1 MTTTAAQPPSDR
13 IRLAGLSARGR
24 HGVLP
29 FEREEG
35 QLFVV
40 DVTMDVG
47 VRGTAVAAVTDSLED
62 SVDYAAVAGAVVE
75 VVEGPPVNL
84 LETLAERIG
93 DAVLAF
99 PRVEGVEVA
108 VHKPQAPLDVAFDDV
123 CVTIVR
129 DAAAAGT
136 VPAAAP
142 AASVGEGAAE
152 GGLDVSDEDLVGP
165 GPVPSPE
172 AGVPSLEV
180 PELTAPAPAATW
192 DDAAEDTAAPG
203 SPAPGED
210 GAGAGAAPGE
220 GASDDATAV
229 PADPVPA
236 WPSAGEAAL
245 AAGGVAGAAAPVAG
259 AAALAAGGAA
269 VTASGALAEDAAV
282 AGGGA
287 EAAPEVTPVPAPD
300 APDLDV
306 AEARYGEDAS
316 AAVVSPAP
324 EPPAPEPP
332 APEPPAA
339 VVPPAPVDVLA
350 ARPAQPVGFVIA
362 LGGNVGGVV
371 PALRKAVHT
380 LEDTAG
386 IEVTDLAPLA
396 RTAAAVPEGRPAQP
410 DYLNTVVV
418 GLTALSPRELL
429 GVCRDLEAAAGRV
442 RTEPKGPRTLDA
454 DLVTVDGVTSSDPEL
469 TLPHPRAA
477 ERAFVLVPWAQADP
491 FAELGGRS
499 VADLAEEAPDRDG
512 VRWLALDWLT
522 SDRLP
527 ALPTGQY
534 VAPPSAPESSED
546 AAPEVPAAD
555 LSAPEQPDAEAGG
568 GADQDEAPPRRLAEE
583 PAVEPHLAEEPAAG
597 TPVPPVAEAGP
608 VPEATPVADAA
619 AADAAGD
626 DTDDDTGDDGWTAPP
641 AWGDVVSGG
650 GGTHGARLWP
660 GRENRGS

>member
-210 GAGAGAAPGE
+210 GSGAGAAPGE
-220 GASDDATAV
+220 GASDDVTAV

-236 WPSAGEAAL
+236 WPSAGEAA
-245 AAGGVAGAAAPVAG
+245 PVAG
-259 AAALAAGGAA
+259 EAAPAAGGAV
-269 VTASGALAEDAAV
+269 VTASGALAEDGAV

-287 EAAPEVTPVPAPD
+287 EAAPDVVPEATPVPAPD

-583 PAVEPHLAEEPAAG
+583 PAVEPHLAEEPAAV

-619 AADAAGD
+619 AADAASD

>member
-210 GAGAGAAPGE
+210 GSGAGAAPGE
-220 GASDDATAV
+220 GASDDVTAV

-236 WPSAGEAAL
+236 WPSAGEAA
-245 AAGGVAGAAAPVAG
+245 PVAG
-259 AAALAAGGAA
+259 EAAPAAGGAV
-269 VTASGALAEDAAV
+269 VTASGALAEDGAV

-287 EAAPEVTPVPAPD
+287 EAAPDVVPEATPVPAPD

-583 PAVEPHLAEEPAAG
+583 PAVEPHLAEESAAG

-619 AADAAGD
+619 AADAASD